1 MKTKINI
8 TKKALEWAIIFGF
21 LCSVF
26 CSFADFD
33 ASCEELRNGV
43 LRLHI
48 VANSNSKEDQSLK
61 LQIRDRILE
70 ISDSVFETDSNLDEA
85 IKTAKQN
92 LAIYENKANEVIKE
106 AGFNYTATARIG
118 KAFFDTRV
126 YDDFTLPSGY
136 YDSLIIELGEA
147 KGKNWWCVI
156 FPGIC
161 VPTEKH
167 AALSDSVGKKGTQ
180 IAENSN
186 NYIIRFK
193 TVEIYEKIKKSFKR
207 DS

>member
-1 MKTKINI
+1 MKTKLNI
-8 TKKALEWAIIFGF
+8 SKRALEWVIIFGF

-33 ASCEELRNGV
+33 ASCEELRHGV

-48 VANSNSKEDQSLK
+48 VANSDSLEDQNLK
-61 LQIRDRILE
+61 LKIRDRILE
-70 ISDSVFETDSNLDEA
+70 ISDTLFETDSDLGSA
-85 IKTAKQN
+85 IETAKQN
-92 LAIYENKANEVIKE
+92 LPTYERKANEVIKE
-106 AGFNYTATARIG
+106 YGFDYKATARIG

-136 YDSLIIELGEA
+136 YDSLIIDIGEA

-161 VPTEKH
+161 VPTESR
-167 AALSDSVGKKGTQ
+167 ASLSDSVGKKGTQ

-207 DS
+207 DT